1 MVVGDVVDGNVA
13 WLSLTWT
20 VTWRGCREVVVGD
33 VVDGD
38 VIVVDV
44 VVGNVVYC
52 YYNVAWL
59 SMTLS
64 RCQGPLKYGVTA
76 RVGDGDS
83 WTVVDNVGL

>member
-1 MVVGDVVDGNVA
+1 M
-13 WLSLTWT
+13 
-20 VTWRGCREVVVGD
+20 
-33 VVDGD
+33 
-38 VIVVDV
+38 IVVDV

>member
-1 MVVGDVVDGNVA
+1 M
-13 WLSLTWT
+13 
-20 VTWRGCREVVVGD
+20 
-33 VVDGD
+33 VDGD